1 MYTFLVYLVTV
12 VIISGLLYLLF
23 RRPKRDAEFDKYKQT
38 MDDIAKNRDD
48 IPEHT
53 KWNGQV
59 DENLERN
66 SFKFFYL
73 EDVTYNDLEIL

>member
-1 MYTFLVYLVTV
+1 MYIFLVYLVTV

-53 KWNGQV
+53 KWNG
-59 DENLERN
+59 
-66 SFKFFYL
+66 
-73 EDVTYNDLEIL
+73 